1 MIRVIGRL
9 KQGKA
14 TELIHEVAG
23 NLAKYESTGWEV
35 EEVKDQPIFLSA
47 SSLLNFR
54 SPYFS

>member
-1 MIRVIGRL
+1 MIGRL